1 VYVLNFKRGDYFE
14 KKSLILVLVLSVSL
28 LLTACG
34 NAEDK
39 AQGEWV
45 YKEDDGEK
53 VTMEIEDS
61 NAEITYMGL
70 TMKGEI
76 EKVEKNNF
84 SLKLEDDDS
93 TVKFK
98 VKGKELK
105 DEDGNTWKKKN

>member
-1 VYVLNFKRGDYFE
+1 M
-14 KKSLILVLVLSVSL
+14 KKGLILVLVLSVSL

-45 YKEDDGEK
+45 HKEDDGEK
-53 VTMEIEDS
+53 ITIEIEDS

-76 EKVEKNNF
+76 EKVEKDNF

-93 TVKFK
+93 TVVKFK

>member
-1 VYVLNFKRGDYFE
+1 M
-14 KKSLILVLVLSVSL
+14 KKGLILVLVLSVSL

-39 AQGEWV
+39 AQGKWV

-76 EKVEKNNF
+76 EKVEKDNF
-84 SLKLEDDDS
+84 SLKLEGDDS

>member
-1 VYVLNFKRGDYFE
+1 M

-76 EKVEKNNF
+76 EKVEKDNF
-84 SLKLEDDDS
+84 SLKLEGDDS